1 MDRSRRCWISSFRF
15 FATSRSD
22 APVEINLVLFATPLS
37 ILFSVVGYFDRSFP
51 AYFPHPFPS
60 LPAFP
65 FPLSS
70 SRPSFAFA
78 FSLFVFSVLFCPV
91 SPFPC
96 FFPFPVSLSRFL
108 FCPVSLPL
116 VPFSLSRLLSRLP
129 PSPRFPL
136 FCFSVR
142 FPVLF
147 PLSFRC
153 YVCVRPFA
161 RAFVRSFVRSFVL
174 VSVRSF
180 VHSFVRVRVRSFVR
194 SLGSFPAFPVL
205 LPSLS
210 RPPPISRL
218 PLFY

>member
-22 APVEINLVLFATPLS
+22 APVEINLVLFATPCRFYLASLVILIVLS
-37 ILFSVVGYFDRSFP
+37 LHTFPTRFRLYLPFRFRFLRPALLSLSSFLVRVLCSFP
-51 AYFPHPFPS
+51 SRFPFPS
-60 LPAFP
+60 F
-65 FPLSS
+65 
-70 SRPSFAFA
+70 
-78 FSLFVFSVLFCPV
+78 
-91 SPFPC
+91 
-96 FFPFPVSLSRFL
+96 FPVSRL
-108 FCPVSLPL
+108 PVPSS
-116 VPFSLSRLLSRLP
+116 VLSRLP
-129 PSPRFPL
+129 PACPVPLSRLPSRLPPPSRFPL
-136 FCFSVR
+136 SRFPVR

-161 RAFVRSFVRSFVL
+161 CAFVRSFVRSFVL
-174 VSVRSF
+174 LSVRSF

-205 LPSLS
+205 PPVLS